1 MRNKAIGTLFI
12 VSTPIGNLDDI
23 TIRAIKTLESVDII
37 LCEDTR
43 RSKKLLNHIAV
54 KSNLKSHHKFNEH
67 KELEK
72 VVEKIILGNNVALI
86 TDAGTPGISDP
97 GFLIIKTCIAKKIKV
112 ECLPGPTALIPGIVL
127 SGLPMEKF
135 IFEGFLPLKKG
146 RSSRLKV
153 LSSENRTMIFYE
165 SPHRLIK
172 TLNDFQ
178 STFGSERKISVSRE
192 LTKIYEETKRGS
204 LKEIIKIFENKKPK
218 GEFVIVVNGRKN

>member
-1 MRNKAIGTLFI
+1 MAKLY
-12 VSTPIGNLDDI
+12 VVPTPIGNLDDI

-43 RSKKLLNHIAV
+43 RSKKLLNHIGV

-97 GFLIIKTCIAKKIKV
+97 GFLIIRTCIAKKIKV

-146 RSSRLKV
+146 RSSRLKD